1 MQDTGI
7 EISREQMEEFEDYL
21 YEREN
26 ARATIQKYLTDIR
39 TFFRYLGDDLVV
51 NKKRLLAYKEWL
63 KESYMVNSANS
74 ILAALNQFL
83 EFLGLGTW
91 KVKRFKVQKSLFLN
105 EEKELTEA

>member
-1 MQDTGI
+1 MRKYQEEMKMQDTGI

-26 ARATIQKYLTDIR
+26 AGATIQKYLTDIR

-63 KESYMVNSANS
+63 KESYMVIS
-74 ILAALNQFL
+74 F
-83 EFLGLGTW
+83 
-91 KVKRFKVQKSLFLN
+91 
-105 EEKELTEA
+105 